1 MVVDESPIA
10 LGRTAR
16 ENIPARY
23 AWQVP
28 ANHLSSSTSPYL
40 RQHAHQPVAWYPW
53 GNDALAKAAAQD
65 KPLFISIGYAS
76 CHWCHVMAHESF
88 DDPAVAELLNNSFI
102 SIKIDREERPDLDAT
117 FMAATQA
124 QHGHGGWPNSVFA
137 TPDGRPFYT
146 GTYFPP
152 EDRPGIPSF
161 TRVVTSLADAWS
173 TSRDEIEERADTF
186 YNAVASEANFSED
199 LAEKA
204 AEHGDLHPREVLTH
218 AMAELAERFDSS
230 WGGFSPAPKF
240 PRPSLIE
247 LCLLAAVTL
256 EDQQA
261 RTMAMVSLDAMAAGG
276 LYDHLAGGFARYST
290 DEEWLVPHFEKMLT
304 DQAMLAVA
312 YLHGYV
318 ITGNEDYAQIARETL
333 NYVLDELWADE
344 DACYGSHDADADGR
358 EGSHAVFTE
367 TTVRAALIATGDE
380 ALVEEALSYFC
391 LSGPPTFEGAAIV
404 HRPLGASL
412 KRSPE
417 MERVRRSLLAARRR
431 RVQPDIDTKII
442 LEWNAMAAS
451 ALAQAAQI
459 LGEDRFGEAAERIV
473 RSCLNLHTRADG
485 RLLRS
490 YAEGRADG
498 LAGAA
503 DYAWLVDACT
513 RLYELT
519 AKAEWLGQAVEVGN
533 ALLRGFWDGDVEETT
548 IDVTRGGLFT
558 TGHDAP
564 TVLVRVKDVFD
575 SATPSANSVA
585 MRAFSRLGA
594 LSEDVRFVKAANRLI
609 ERARAIVAVQPTS
622 VADMTLG
629 VIDQALRSELVI
641 PGPRGPLL
649 GAAEAT
655 FTPGLVIAHGEPLPT
670 TLFVGR
676 ENGNAYLCRQG
687 TCSLPMG
694 TTDDLMTA
702 LRQGIALRASH

>member
-1 MVVDESPIA
+1 MSLPLITYASNCFDVKA
-10 LGRTAR
+10 TL
-16 ENIPARY
+16 ARY
-23 AWQVP
+23 AEQVP
-28 ANHLSSSTSPYL
+28 ANQLSSSTSPYL

-53 GNDALAKAAAQD
+53 GEEALSRAATED

-88 DDPAVAELLNNSFI
+88 DDEAVASVLNDFFI

-152 EDRPGIPSF
+152 NDRPGVPSF
-161 TRVVTSLADAWS
+161 TRVITSLADAWT
-173 TSRDEIEERADTF
+173 TSREEIEERADTF
-186 YNAVASEANFSED
+186 YKAVATEANFSED

-204 AEHGDLHPREVLTH
+204 ASHDDIQPRALLTH
-218 AMAELAERFDSS
+218 AMEELAERFDGT

-247 LCLLAAVTL
+247 LCLVAAVTL
-256 EDQQA
+256 DDNQA
-261 RTMAMVSLDAMAAGG
+261 LSMAMVSLDAMAAGG

-312 YLHGYV
+312 YLHGFV
-318 ITGNEDYAQIARETL
+318 LTGNEDYAQIARETL
-333 NYVLDELWADE
+333 DYVLGELWADE

-367 TTVRAALIATGDE
+367 TTVRAALTATGDE
-380 ALVEEALSYFC
+380 ALLEDALEYYC
-391 LSGPPTFEGAAIV
+391 LGGTSNFEGASIV

-412 KRSPE
+412 KRSPQI
-417 MERVRRSLLAARRR
+417 ERVRLSLLAARRKR
-431 RVQPDIDTKII
+431 IQPEIDTKII
-442 LEWNAMAAS
+442 LEWNAMFAS
-451 ALAQAAQI
+451 ALVQAAQI
-459 LGEDRFGEAAERIV
+459 LGDERFGEAAERIV
-473 RSCLNLHTRADG
+473 RSCLHLHTRADG

-490 YAEGRADG
+490 YAAGQADG

-513 RLYELT
+513 RLYELN
-519 AKAEWLGQAVEVGN
+519 AKPEWLGQAVEVGN
-533 ALLRGFWDGDVEETT
+533 ALLRGFWDGDVDETN
-548 IDVTRGGLFT
+548 IDVVRGGLFT

-594 LSEDVRFVKAANRLI
+594 LSEDRRFTKAAERLV
-609 ERARAIVAVQPTS
+609 ERARAIVSVQPTS

-629 VIDQALRSELVI
+629 VIDAALRSELVV
-641 PGPRGPLL
+641 PGPRGDLL
-649 GAAEAT
+649 SAAEAT
-655 FTPGLVIAHGEPLPT
+655 FTPGLVIAHGEPLAT
-670 TLFVGR
+670 SLFAGR
-676 ENGNAYLCRQG
+676 EQGLAYVCRGG
-687 TCSLPMG
+687 TCSLPLTSPDELKKM
-694 TTDDLMTA
+694 
-702 LRQGIALRASH
+702 LREGLGLRAAH

>member
-1 MVVDESPIA
+1 
-10 LGRTAR
+10 
-16 ENIPARY
+16 
-23 AWQVP
+23 VP
-28 ANHLSSSTSPYL
+28 TNHLSASTSPYL

-53 GNDALAKAAAQD
+53 GEEALAKAASED

-88 DDPAVAELLNNSFI
+88 DDVAVAEILNNSFI

-152 EDRPGIPSF
+152 DDRPGIPSF
-161 TRVVTSLADAWS
+161 TRVITSLADAWA
-173 TSRDEIEERADTF
+173 TSREEIEERADTF
-186 YNAVASEANFSED
+186 YNAVATEANFSED
-199 LAEKA
+199 LAKKSLD
-204 AEHGDLHPREVLTH
+204 HDVINPREVLTQ
-218 AMAELAERFDSS
+218 AMSELAERFDGT

-256 EDQQA
+256 DDERA
-261 RTMAMVSLDAMAAGG
+261 RSMAMVSLDAMAAGG

-290 DEEWLVPHFEKMLT
+290 DDEWLVPHFEKMLT

-318 ITGNEDYAQIARETL
+318 VTGNEDYAQIARETL

-344 DACYGSHDADADGR
+344 DACFGSHDADADGH

-367 TTVRAALIATGDE
+367 TTVRAALMATGDD
-380 ALVEEALSYFC
+380 ALFDQAMEYYC
-391 LSGPPTFEGAAIV
+391 LGGAPTFEGASIV
-404 HRPLGASL
+404 HRHLGVSL

-417 MERVRRSLLAARRR
+417 MERVRVSLLAARRR
-431 RVQPDIDTKII
+431 RIQPEIDTKII
-442 LEWNAMAAS
+442 LEWNAMVAS
-451 ALAQAAQI
+451 ALAQAAQV
-459 LGEDRFGEAAERIV
+459 LGDERFGEAAERIV
-473 RSCLNLHTRADG
+473 RSCLTLHTRADG

-490 YAEGRADG
+490 YAEGKADG

-533 ALLRGFWDGDVEETT
+533 ALLRGFWDGDVDETT
-548 IDVTRGGLFT
+548 IDTTQGGLFT

-594 LSEDVRFVKAANRLI
+594 LSEDVRFQKAADRLVD
-609 ERARAIVAVQPTS
+609 RARAIVSVQPTS

-629 VIDQALRSELVI
+629 VIDAALRTELVI
-641 PGPRGPLL
+641 PGPKGELL
-649 GAAEAT
+649 REAEAA
-655 FTPGLVIAHGEPLPT
+655 FLPGLVIAHGEPLPT
-670 TLFVGR
+670 ALFAGR
-676 ENGNAYLCRQG
+676 QAGNAYVCRQG
-687 TCSLPMG
+687 TCSLPL
-694 TTDDLMTA
+694 TSKEDLTKELLSGLSLTA
-702 LRQGIALRASH
+702 AR